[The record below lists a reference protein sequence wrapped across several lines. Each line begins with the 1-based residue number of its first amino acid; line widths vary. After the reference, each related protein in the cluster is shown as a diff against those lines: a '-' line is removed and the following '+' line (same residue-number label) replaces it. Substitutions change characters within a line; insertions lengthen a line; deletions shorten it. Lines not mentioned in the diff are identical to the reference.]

1 MAAVRNI
8 TKDVLALFRP
18 DAPPAEAGDEVTVA
32 DENFA
37 GRAWPKSTWAL
48 VKKPGKGYR
57 DASTD
62 DAYLFLPADAG
73 EPPATAAADAADK
86 SEENPS

>member
-1 MAAVRNI
+1 MAVVRNV

-18 DAPPAEAGDEVTVA
+18 DAPPVQPDDSVEIR

-37 GRAWPKSTWAL
+37 GRAWPKSTWTL

-62 DAYLFLPADAG
+62 DAHLFLPADAG
-73 EPPATAAADAADK
+73 EPAPDAAAEAAADTEEK
-86 SEENPS
+86 S